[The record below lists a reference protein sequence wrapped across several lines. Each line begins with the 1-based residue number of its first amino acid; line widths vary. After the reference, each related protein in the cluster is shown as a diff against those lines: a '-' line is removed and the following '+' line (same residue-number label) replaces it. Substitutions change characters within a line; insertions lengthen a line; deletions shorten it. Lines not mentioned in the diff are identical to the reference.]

1 MKSNSMIANNIVFLS
16 ILLAQISSAADNQQ
30 TSGNINELFS
40 HFGNAFV
47 QTRTLNDGKIAVSPA
62 NSGSSYHIRKSV
74 ERLCLSMGGNV
85 YMKETDPVGEVV
97 VIAGFNQNMIT
108 QTSKADMKRMAEF
121 EGPKSTTYVVD
132 NSEYEKFYSEE
143 RVAKGSFS
151 FMNED
156 KFLRAQKYD
165 TTCSD
170 ANTGE
175 VLYTTKTPVSGFF
188 NFEIAFKGEM
198 PTKAKTNYLPVEKY
212 LSEFITFQ
220 NGDKFLL
227 KTSGDKGWTST
238 AVQEYCDSTGGK
250 LYLNNELYQLGYKIE
265 DKYDSM
271 ACVETQTPFVVE
283 LKNNRKE
290 YILTKNKMPL
300 LGGSVGNVG
309 TAGKN
314 DFFAQ
319 AAVLASSLPIG
330 ADSENNIGNIKVMS
344 TVYADMG
351 SYKLINVREIGGN
364 KSYKNYKVENNKASD
379 ITDTQFVY
387 SNLKLPQSIQ
397 NAKNSLVQQ
406 CSQYGAEKVSIDG
419 YTATCSRQAYGNQ
432 CSVNLIYMRNDQFA
446 GREAINCK

>member
-16 ILLAQISSAADNQQ
+16 ILLAQTSSAADNQQ

-108 QTSKADMKRMAEF
+108 QTSKTDMKRMAEF

-314 DFFAQ
+314 DLFAQ
-319 AAVLASSLPIG
+319 SAVLASSLPIG
-330 ADSENNIGNIKVMS
+330 ADSENNIGNIKTVS
-344 TVYADMG
+344 TVYADAG
-351 SYKLINVREIGGN
+351 SYKLVNVREIGGN
-364 KSYKNYKVENNKASD
+364 NTFKNFRVSNGNSED
-379 ITDTQFVY
+379 ITSKNVAFNTI
-387 SNLKLPQSIQ
+387 KMPQSVLD
-397 NAKNSLVQQ
+397 AKVPLAEQ
-406 CSQYGAEKVSIDG
+406 CVLYGAAKASIDG
-419 YTATCSRQAYGNQ
+419 YTVSCTSRSFGSN
-432 CSVNLIYMRNDQFA
+432 CSVNMVFMKGDQFITK
-446 GREAINCK
+446 ELMTCN

>member
-1 MKSNSMIANNIVFLS
+1 MKKKSLILS
-16 ILLAQISSAADNQQ
+16 LFGAVSVICAADNQQ

-47 QTRTLNDGKIAVSPA
+47 ETRTLNNGKIAVSPKD
-62 NSGSSYHIRKSV
+62 SGSSFHIRKGM
-74 ERLCLSMGGNV
+74 ERVCLSMGGNI
-85 YMKETDPVGEVV
+85 YIKEVDPVGVV
-97 VIAGFNQNMIT
+97 VDIPGFNQNMIT

-227 KTSGDKGWTST
+227 KIYGDKGWTST

-250 LYLNNELYQLGYKIE
+250 LYLNNEPYQLGNKIE

-290 YILTKNKMPL
+290 YILTKNKLPS
-300 LGGSVGNVG
+300 LGGSAGNVG
-309 TAGKN
+309 TAGKS
-314 DFFAQ
+314 DIFAQ
-319 AAVLASSLPIG
+319 SAVLASSLPIG
-330 ADSENNIGNIKVMS
+330 ADSENNIGNIKTVS
-344 TVYADMG
+344 TVYADNG
-351 SYKLINVREIGGN
+351 SYKLVNVREIGGN
-364 KSYKNYKVENNKASD
+364 NTFKNYRVSNGSSED
-379 ITDTQFVY
+379 ITSKYVSFNTI
-387 SNLKLPQSIQ
+387 KMPQSVLG
-397 NAKNSLVQQ
+397 AKAPLAKQ
-406 CSQYGAEKVSIDG
+406 CVLYGAANASIDG
-419 YTATCSRQAYGNQ
+419 YTVSCTRQSFGSNCSANMVFMKG
-432 CSVNLIYMRNDQFA
+432 DQFITK
-446 GREAINCK
+446 ESMTCN